1 MATERGSS
9 TELGVEA
16 KATAREWIEVHLG
29 ELLEWH
35 THIWELAE
43 PAWREYDSQAWYVR
57 TLQEEGFAVEDG
69 SAGMPT
75 AFSARWTNP
84 AAAGSEAD
92 AAGNADD
99 AGGGGHLGA
108 GPTLLTYAEYD
119 AVPGNSQAATTSET
133 PREGLSRFAPGHTD
147 PHSALGIST
156 LAGLLATKHAMEVH
170 GIAGTLLYTGEPA
183 EKMHGSK
190 VVHGLRGYY
199 DDADAI
205 VSFHPFY
212 MLPLCNTARWDTQCG
227 AYYSKVYSFVC
238 DEPETWQLSSADP
251 HSPIPASHS
260 AARAP
265 GPNLSLTQMYSAS
278 RSMLDAMLPATGGWS
293 FSDAILTDGQA
304 TADNLPQRVA
314 RIQFSWRTPDIEK
327 AEHIL
332 AVLDRNASAAAVMGH
347 CTLEERWVARSRP
360 GRTNHA
366 LASLLYANLTE
377 VGAPSYG
384 PSAVAVAQEVQ
395 RSLGVP
401 VSTQPFLAE
410 TERLIEPQ
418 EAERL
423 LREHMPAWQT
433 NWTSDDYVEMSHYA
447 PLVRFYV
454 SRPALAAEPDQ
465 PPYPGWV
472 MNALGG
478 IPETI
483 EPTIT
488 TAGATIACTFV
499 DLLTRPD
506 VLAEARA
513 EFDARVAADP
523 MPALLPADFEAPVD
537 LPWPDYRV
545 ERKSGERR
553 W

>member
-1 MATERGSS
+1 MTILTA
-9 TELGVEA
+9 EA
-16 KATAREWIEVHLG
+16 KDTARTWIDDHLAQ
-29 ELLEWH
+29 LTEWH

-43 PAWREYDSQAWYVR
+43 PAWREYRSQRWYVER
-57 TLQEEGFAVEDG
+57 LRAEGFEVEDG

-75 AFSARWTNP
+75 AFSAVWSN
-84 AAAGSEAD
+84 GE
-92 AAGNADD
+92 
-99 AGGGGHLGA
+99 

-119 AVPGNSQAATTSET
+119 AVPGNSQAAATSEG

-156 LAGLLATKHAMEVH
+156 LAGVLATKHAMEVH
-170 GIAGTLLYTGEPA
+170 GIGGTLKYTGEPA

-227 AYYSKVYSFVC
+227 AYYSKVYTFVC
-238 DEPETWQLSSADP
+238 DHPETWQVSSANP
-251 HSPIPASHS
+251 NSPIPASHS

-265 GPNLSLTQMYSAS
+265 GANASLMQMYTAS
-278 RSMLDAMLPATGGWS
+278 RTMLDSMLPATGGWS
-293 FSDAILTDGQA
+293 FSDAILSDGQA

-314 RIQFSWRTPDIEK
+314 RIQFSWRTPDIEM

-332 AVLDRNASAAAVMGH
+332 KVLDRNAAAAATVGH
-347 CTLEERWVARSRP
+347 CELEERWIARSRP

-366 LASLLYANLTE
+366 LATALYANLE
-377 VGAPSYG
+377 AVGAPVYG
-384 PSAVAVAQEVQ
+384 PEAVSAAQEIQ
-395 RSLGVP
+395 RSLGYEA
-401 VSTQPFLAE
+401 TARPFLAE
-410 TERLIEPQ
+410 TEQLIAPQ
-418 EAERL
+418 EAERQ
-423 LREHMPAWQT
+423 LREHMPAWQR

-454 SRPALAAEPDQ
+454 SRPALAPVPGAGQ
-465 PPYPGWV
+465 YPSWV

-483 EPTIT
+483 APTIL
-488 TAGATIACTFV
+488 TAGKTVAGTFL
-499 DLLTRPD
+499 DLLTTPELLERAREEFEERTA
-506 VLAEARA
+506 AE
-513 EFDARVAADP
+513 P
-523 MPALLPADFEAPVD
+523 MPALLPADFTPPIE
-537 LPWPDYRV
+537 LPWPDYSSSPSAA
-545 ERKSGERR
+545 SGADEHRH

>member
-1 MATERGSS
+1 MSI
-9 TELGVEA
+9 
-16 KATAREWIEVHLG
+16 KDTAQEWIESHLG
-29 ELLEWH
+29 ELLDWH

-43 PAWREYDSQAWYVR
+43 LAWREYDSQAWYVR
-57 TLQEEGFAVEDG
+57 RLRKEGFDVEDG
-69 SAGMPT
+69 SGGMPT
-75 AFSARWTNP
+75 AFSARWSNGP
-84 AAAGSEAD
+84 
-92 AAGNADD
+92 
-99 AGGGGHLGA
+99 

-119 AVPGNSQAATTSET
+119 AVPGNSQAAVPREQ

-156 LAGLLATKHAMEVH
+156 LAGLLATKHAMTAH
-170 GIAGTLLYTGEPA
+170 GIGGTLLYTGEPA

-199 DDADAI
+199 DEADAI

-265 GPNLSLTQMYSAS
+265 GANLALTQMLSAS
-278 RSMLDAMLPATGGWS
+278 RSMLDSMLPATGGWS
-293 FSDAILTDGQA
+293 FTDAILTDGQA

-314 RIQFSWRTPDIEK
+314 RVQFSWRTPDIEM

-332 AVLDRNASAAAVMGH
+332 AVLDRNAKAAAMIAH
-347 CTLEERWVARSRP
+347 CEVEDRWVARSRP

-366 LASLLYANLTE
+366 LAQTLYDNLVE
-377 VGAPSYG
+377 VGPPYYG
-384 PSAVAVAQEVQ
+384 PEAVALAQEMQ
-395 RSLGVP
+395 CGLGLE
-401 VSTQPFLAE
+401 VSDWPFLPE

-418 EAERL
+418 EAEQR
-423 LREHMPAWQT
+423 LREQMPAWQR

-447 PLVRFYV
+447 PLVRFYI
-454 SRPALAAEPDQ
+454 SRPALAAVPGAG
-465 PPYPGWV
+465 PYPGWV
-472 MNALGG
+472 MNAMGG
-478 IPETI
+478 MREMIA
-483 EPTIT
+483 PTIL
-488 TAGATIACTFV
+488 TAGKTIAGTFLE
-499 DLLTRPD
+499 LLTSPLT
-506 VLAEARA
+506 LAKART
-513 EFDARVAADP
+513 EFDTRAADDP
-523 MPALLPADFEAPVD
+523 MPALLPPDFEAPID
-537 LPWPDYRV
+537 LPWPDYRMD
-545 ERKSGERR
+545 RATGEWR

>member
-1 MATERGSS
+1 MSPLHTDVKE
-9 TELGVEA
+9 
-16 KATAREWIEVHLG
+16 TARGWIDEHLG

-43 PAWREYDSQAWYVR
+43 PAWREYRSQQWYVEALR
-57 TLQEEGFAVEDG
+57 AEDFEVEDG

-75 AFSARWTNP
+75 AFCAKWSN
-84 AAAGSEAD
+84 GQ
-92 AAGNADD
+92 
-99 AGGGGHLGA
+99 

-119 AVPGNSQAATTSET
+119 AVPGNNQAAVTSES
-133 PREGLSRFAPGHTD
+133 PREGLSRFSPGHTD

-170 GIAGTLLYTGEPA
+170 QIPGTLKYTGEPA

-227 AYYSKVYSFVC
+227 AYYSKVYTFVC
-238 DEPETWQLSSADP
+238 DHPETWQISTADP
-251 HSPIPASHS
+251 NSPIPASHS

-265 GPNLSLTQMYSAS
+265 GANVALSQMYTAS
-278 RSMLDAMLPATGGWS
+278 RTMLDSMLPATGGWS
-293 FSDAILTDGQA
+293 FSDAILSDGQA

-314 RIQFSWRTPDIEK
+314 RLQYSWRTPDVEM

-332 AVLDRNASAAAVMGH
+332 TVLDRNAAAAAMMAH
-347 CTLEERWVARSRP
+347 CEVEERWVARSRP
-360 GRTNHA
+360 GRTNHVLAQA
-366 LASLLYANLTE
+366 LYDNLE
-377 VGAPSYG
+377 QVGPPEYG
-384 PSAVAVAQEVQ
+384 PEAIEVAQNIQ
-395 RSLGVP
+395 KTLGHEP
-401 VSTQPFLAE
+401 AEKPFLDK
-410 TERLIEPQ
+410 TEQLIEPV

-423 LREHMPAWQT
+423 LREQMPAWQR

-454 SRPALAAEPDQ
+454 SRPTLAAAADGKQ
-465 PPYPGWV
+465 YPSWV

-483 EPTIT
+483 APTIV
-488 TAGATIACTFV
+488 TAGKTIAGTFL
-499 DLLTRPD
+499 DLFSQPD
-506 VLAEARA
+506 VLEAANA
-513 EFDARVAADP
+513 EFVRRVDETP
-523 MPALLPADFEAPVD
+523 MPALLPSDFEAPID
-537 LPWPDYRV
+537 LPWPDY
-545 ERKSGERR
+545 SSNGNERR